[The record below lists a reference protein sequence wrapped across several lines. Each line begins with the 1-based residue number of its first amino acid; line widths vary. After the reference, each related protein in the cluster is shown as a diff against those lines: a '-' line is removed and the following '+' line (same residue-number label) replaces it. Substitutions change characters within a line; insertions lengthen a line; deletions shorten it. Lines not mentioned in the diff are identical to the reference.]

1 MGFYE
6 QHYIHVSHA
15 WYSLIVQDFLLQYR
29 HAQKWVDHFRQHPS
43 MLQADPIWYLKG
55 VHVLLEALFIVGHYD
70 RHEEEMK
77 KLKEFLEN
85 PPARTNTN
93 LKTLGWQYYYTSQ
106 INHFFMN
113 GEFEKG
119 ICIIPELSAQMQQW
133 SHQIDAHRILVFHYK
148 IACLYFGAG
157 DLQKTIEHCA
167 HIIQH
172 PDPHLR
178 EDLHCFAR
186 ILTLIAHIELGNEQL
201 VQYQVRSTYR
211 FLRRMNDLN
220 SVQEEI
226 LLFLRNLPQ
235 TNEDQLARKFKKL
248 QSTLIEL
255 QKKPYQKRAF
265 LYLDIISWL
274 DSKIQHKTIQE
285 VIRAK
290 FRQRKPH

>member
-1 MGFYE
+1 
-6 QHYIHVSHA
+6 
-15 WYSLIVQDFLLQYR
+15 
-29 HAQKWVDHFRQHPS
+29 
-43 MLQADPIWYLKG
+43 
-55 VHVLLEALFIVGHYD
+55 
-70 RHEEEMK
+70 
-77 KLKEFLEN
+77 
-85 PPARTNTN
+85 
-93 LKTLGWQYYYTSQ
+93 
-106 INHFFMN
+106 MN